1 MFNGQNEKFQLSKNT
16 TEKNTKRV
24 DAAISA
30 VQETQENLTT
40 ARQEF
45 LDSTTKPGRKLA
57 SVRLDKLE
65 EELGTQMAE
74 LRRAQDALRKA
85 TEARKTLLQQEVES
99 QLDSDC
105 DDRTC

>member
-1 MFNGQNEKFQLSKNT
+1 MDILKGKVEEVKSRHKMFNGQNEKFQLSKNT

-40 ARQEF
+40 RQEF

-65 EELGTQMAE
+65 EELGAQMAE
-74 LRRAQDALRKA
+74 LRRA
-85 TEARKTLLQQEVES
+85 
-99 QLDSDC
+99 
-105 DDRTC
+105 